1 METTTTYVWILYGKN
16 DGKPKKK
23 QGNNNAKKNESKQ
36 NNPSDPQSNNKITI
50 KFKKGEK
57 VTNIEIEPN
66 SMVCVLLNEYFVKEK
81 VKNGTFKFNN
91 ITLSPDNCEEIQEVG
106 LKNGDIINVS

>member
-1 METTTTYVWILYGKN
+1 
-16 DGKPKKK
+16 
-23 QGNNNAKKNESKQ
+23 
-36 NNPSDPQSNNKITI
+36 
-50 KFKKGEK
+50 
-57 VTNIEIEPN
+57 
-66 SMVCVLLNEYFVKEK
+66 MVCVLLNEYFVKEK